1 MEINYVQ
8 EYLTLLSVGNYLD
21 AAEEMYT
28 SPASLARHIKK
39 LEEDLA
45 MKRIQGM
52 SSKYDGIWNGH
63 HDFRALGM
71 PLDND
76 CLENII
82 RILED
87 LMKGNASFCECPS
100 FWGQPMPLSKTH
112 IGAESNHP
120 YAHKQTAF
128 LRKGRNFLRIDRNYS

>member
-1 MEINYVQ
+1 
-8 EYLTLLSVGNYLD
+8 
-21 AAEEMYT
+21 
-28 SPASLARHIKK
+28 
-39 LEEDLA
+39 
-45 MKRIQGM
+45 M

-128 LRKGRNFLRIDRNYS
+128 LRKGRNFLRIDRNYSYEKTKE